1 MKRASDRL
9 RLVIPLTVLLVFVL
23 LYLNFRNIAAPML
36 VMLSV
41 PFALTGG
48 FWLVYWLGY
57 NLSVAV
63 AVGFIALTGIAI
75 ATAVLVLAFIEEA
88 VKLKRLEKEGEQGEQ
103 VKTLSLEEIHQAVRD
118 GTSQRLRP
126 IVMTATSTIAGLL
139 PIMFLSGTGADV
151 MQRIAAPMIG
161 GMLTTTILTLLV
173 LPAIYSLIVE
183 YSQKIRS

>member
-63 AVGFIALTGIAI
+63 AVGFIALAGIAI

-88 VKLKRLEKEGEQGEQ
+88 VKLKRLEKEGEQEQGEQ
-103 VKTLSLEEIHQAVRD
+103 VKTLSLEEIHQAVID

-126 IVMTATSTIAGLL
+126 IIMTATSTIVGLL
-139 PIMFLSGTGADV
+139 PIML
-151 MQRIAAPMIG
+151 
-161 GMLTTTILTLLV
+161 
-173 LPAIYSLIVE
+173 SLIHL
-183 YSQKIRS
+183 